1 MDSQHRNDHGDA
13 VRRLTSRDLAKLV
26 PGTSPRWWERML
38 PRLRRAGVLSK
49 VGAHHFGDAADVL
62 AWLRSGGGEDAEDHG
77 VAMTMADHRAIG
89 SGR

>member
-1 MDSQHRNDHGDA
+1 
-13 VRRLTSRDLAKLV
+13 
-26 PGTSPRWWERML
+26 ML